1 MSPFALVEH
10 APAKINLSLHIVGR
24 RADGFHELES
34 LVAFTASGDTLTLF
48 PGEPLSLDVE
58 GPTAPNVGA
67 LADNLVL
74 RAARALSA
82 RVPDLKTGRF
92 HLLKRLPVAA
102 GIGGGSSDAG
112 ASLRLLARLNG
123 IALDDPRLHDAA
135 CEIGS
140 DVPVC
145 VAAQARMMLGRGE
158 RIGQLVKLPRL
169 FAVLVNPA
177 VPLETKAVF
186 ARIGLKA
193 GQASGF
199 GPHPAISENMSVD
212 ALVAAMKKSRND
224 MEDAASV
231 LAPVVGHCLAVLS
244 AARGAKIARMSGSGS
259 TCFAVFDDCRA
270 AKQAACVIR
279 RDHPEWWVK
288 SALLR

>member
-1 MSPFALVEH
+1 MSSSSLVEH

-24 RADGFHELES
+24 RDDGFHELES
-34 LVAFTASGDTLTLF
+34 LVAFTASGDSLSLDLNA
-48 PGEPLSLDVE
+48 PLSLSVD
-58 GPTAPNVGA
+58 GPTAGHAGA
-67 LADNLVL
+67 LNDNLVL

-82 RVPDLKTGRF
+82 EVPDLKTGGF
-92 HLLKRLPVAA
+92 HLVKRLPVAA
-102 GIGGGSSDAG
+102 GIGGGSSDA
-112 ASLRLLARLNG
+112 AAALRLLARANN
-123 IALDDPRLHDAA
+123 ISLDDPRLFEAA
-135 CEIGS
+135 AAIGS

-158 RIGQLVKLPRL
+158 RLGPLLALPRL
-169 FAVLVNPA
+169 FAVLVNPG
-177 VPLETKAVF
+177 VPVETKTVF
-186 ARIGLKA
+186 ARIGLQA

-199 GPHPAISENMSVD
+199 GPHPVIDANMSFD
-212 ALVAAMKKSRND
+212 ALLAAMKKARND

-231 LAPVVGHCLAVLS
+231 IAPVIGHCLAVLA
-244 AARGAKIARMSGSGS
+244 AARGAKLARMSGSGA

-270 AKQAACVIR
+270 AKMAACVIR